1 MRWLDLTSF
10 VLQYQSS
17 LSFLQNKRKY
27 VLPFQISPP
36 FPYLLFYWALADPS
50 TKMSPFS
57 EIQCLC
63 NWLFHFQPCVSS
75 RSCFTLHMQVCL
87 FCTQWSLPCM
97 TRLRVISSFFVLS
110 CISIVALITSNVIN
124 TLLTGAFVPFVFL
137 IMLINPM
144 LGKILSFQLI
154 HVRLQVLPSSHT
166 LGLNET
172 GK

>member
-10 VLQYQSS
+10 VLQCQSS

-27 VLPFQISPP
+27 VLCFQISPP
-36 FPYLLFYWALADPS
+36 FPYQLFYWPLADPS
-50 TKMSPFS
+50 TKCLRFQRFS
-57 EIQCLC
+57 VYAIGSFTFSLVSVQDPVLLC
-63 NWLFHFQPCVSS
+63 TCKCVYFVPSD
-75 RSCFTLHMQVCL
+75 
-87 FCTQWSLPCM
+87 SLPCM

>member
-1 MRWLDLTSF
+1 
-10 VLQYQSS
+10 
-17 LSFLQNKRKY
+17 
-27 VLPFQISPP
+27 
-36 FPYLLFYWALADPS
+36 
-50 TKMSPFS
+50 
-57 EIQCLC
+57 
-63 NWLFHFQPCVSS
+63 
-75 RSCFTLHMQVCL
+75 
-87 FCTQWSLPCM
+87 M
-97 TRLRVISSFFVLS
+97 TRLRVISSFFVLP